1 MSHGIDSPIG
11 IIGRNTYFNL
21 FDMFFFCN
29 FCMGKSYGC
38 LLFILFP
45 LEWPLGAKRA
55 RRISCLPLKKA
66 SKMKK
71 KPVVDVEEIRARS
84 PEFSLSDLARMK
96 LADLMTTGEVSET
109 KRLKDLAIL
118 EAAVKDLEDGVM
130 KETKSK
136 ETKSKGT
143 KSKDSDERK
152 KRSHSRSA
160 LDFQKKKK
168 KRASTR
174 IVTFFSCMHYFA
186 LDSPN
191 LHQYFRFFSWCNW

>member
-1 MSHGIDSPIG
+1 
-11 IIGRNTYFNL
+11 
-21 FDMFFFCN
+21 
-29 FCMGKSYGC
+29 
-38 LLFILFP
+38 
-45 LEWPLGAKRA
+45 
-55 RRISCLPLKKA
+55 
-66 SKMKK
+66 MKK

-168 KRASTR
+168 KKGVYQNCD
-174 IVTFFSCMHYFA
+174 IFFLHA
-186 LDSPN
+186 L
-191 LHQYFRFFSWCNW
+191 FGIRFPEFTPVFSFFLLV